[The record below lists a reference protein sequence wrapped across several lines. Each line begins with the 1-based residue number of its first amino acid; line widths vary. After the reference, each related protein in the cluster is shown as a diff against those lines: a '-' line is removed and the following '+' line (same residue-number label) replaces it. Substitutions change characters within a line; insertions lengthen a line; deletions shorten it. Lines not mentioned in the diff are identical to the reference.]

1 MDKKNKIILAVIAV
15 VIVAAVVIAAVISSN
30 SGNNNSTAENNT
42 QQTATEAPKVKPT
55 FIYFVSKND
64 ETYDAEMALV
74 EKLKNT
80 YGSEVNFDIRD
91 VDQDATI
98 AENFAFVPGNTPP
111 LIMLNTSNDISSMQ
125 MKCVDETILVNEIE
139 KAME

>member
-1 MDKKNKIILAVIAV
+1 
-15 VIVAAVVIAAVISSN
+15 
-30 SGNNNSTAENNT
+30 
-42 QQTATEAPKVKPT
+42 
-55 FIYFVSKND
+55 
-64 ETYDAEMALV
+64 MALV

-98 AENFAFVPGNTPP
+98 AENFAFVPGNTPA

-125 MKCVDETILVNEIE
+125 MKCVDESILVNEIE

>member
-30 SGNNNSTAENNT
+30 SGNN
-42 QQTATEAPKVKPT
+42 KPT

-98 AENFAFVPGNTPP
+98 AENFAFVPGNTPA

-125 MKCVDETILVNEIE
+125 MKCVDESILVNEIE